1 MTQQKRRGKFHVGS
15 LRRSSTTLVF
25 ASWPTVL
32 HYPTHHSAWS
42 TLVLYSYG
50 KKLGKFKYDFWG
62 TMAVAT
68 LCGTW

>member
-1 MTQQKRRGKFHVGS
+1 MLDHYEAAVLLLF
-15 LRRSSTTLVF
+15 F

-50 KKLGKFKYDFWG
+50 KNLGKFKYDFWG

>member
-1 MTQQKRRGKFHVGS
+1 MLDHYEAAVLLLF
-15 LRRSSTTLVF
+15 F

-50 KKLGKFKYDFWG
+50 KKLGKFILGHNGGGNIMWHMVIGCPTSHKIDPP
-62 TMAVAT
+62 
-68 LCGTW
+68 

>member
-1 MTQQKRRGKFHVGS
+1 MLDHYE
-15 LRRSSTTLVF
+15 
-25 ASWPTVL
+25 ATVL

-50 KKLGKFKYDFWG
+50 KNLGKFKYDFWG